1 MLMLL
6 KYPEGDFE
14 FVFGVVKITWEITN
28 ALVPVLPFST
38 SCRKQQRCVD
48 MSLQQHATT
57 NMVEFWDKV

>member
-1 MLMLL
+1 MPL

-14 FVFGVVKITWEITN
+14 FVFGVVKIAWEIKN

-38 SCRKQQRCVD
+38 SCRKKQRRVY

-57 NMVEFWDKV
+57 NMVEFWVKV